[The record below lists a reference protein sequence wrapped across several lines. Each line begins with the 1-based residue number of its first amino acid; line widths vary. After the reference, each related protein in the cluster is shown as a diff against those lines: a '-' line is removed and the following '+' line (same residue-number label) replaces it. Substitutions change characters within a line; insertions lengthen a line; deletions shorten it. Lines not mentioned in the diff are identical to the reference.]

1 MIGFLIISTFAH
13 LIIYVAKKMA
23 AQKTVYI
30 CQQCGATSPKWVGKC
45 PYCNSWNSYSEEI
58 IGSKDIKPSGLV
70 TKSVISNKAKK
81 LSEIQT
87 NEVSRIDTLNGE
99 FNRVLG
105 GGIVPGSVVLIGGE
119 PGIGKSTL
127 MLQIALNIP
136 QKTLY
141 VSGEESASQIK
152 LRADRLSVKSDN
164 CLILCEV
171 TVENIIPHIKEN
183 NPGLVIIDSIQTLR
197 TDNVESSP
205 GTITQIRECA
215 DLLIRHAKE
224 FNIPII
230 LIGHINKD
238 GNIAGP
244 KILEH
249 MVDTVLQFE
258 GDSSHVYR
266 VLRGIKNRFG
276 TTSEVGIF
284 EMLQNGLRE
293 VSNPGE
299 LLLLH
304 HDKDTSG
311 VTIAAAVEG
320 LRPFLVEA
328 QALVSTAAYGVPQ
341 RSTTGFDAKRLNMLL
356 AVLERRAGFR
366 LNTKDVFLNIAG
378 GIKINDPA
386 MDLAV
391 LVAVLSSD
399 LDIAVDTG
407 TCFAGEVGLTGEI
420 RPVNR
425 VEQRITE
432 AEKLGFR
439 RIIVSQSHQKNVT
452 IMKTQ
457 IEVILC
463 NKIDEVF
470 RILFAKK

>member
-1 MIGFLIISTFAH
+1 
-13 LIIYVAKKMA
+13 MA
-23 AQKTVYI
+23 DKKTVYI
-30 CQQCGATSPKWVGKC
+30 CQNCGASSPKWIGKC
-45 PYCNSWNSYSEEI
+45 PSCNSWNSFVEEI
-58 IGSKDIKPSGLV
+58 ISKKDVKSTGIITKGIGLNKPQ
-70 TKSVISNKAKK
+70 K
-81 LSEIQT
+81 LSEIKT
-87 NEVSRIDTLNGE
+87 NSVLRIDTKNQE

-105 GGIVPGSVVLIGGE
+105 GGIVPGSVILIGGE

-127 MLQIALNIP
+127 MLEIALNIP

-152 LRADRLSVKSDN
+152 LRADRLKNSN
-164 CLILCEV
+164 NECLILCEV
-171 TVENIIPHIKEN
+171 TVENIIENIKDT
-183 NPGLVIIDSIQTLR
+183 NPGLVIIDSIQTMR
-197 TDNVESSP
+197 TDNVDSSP

-224 FNIPII
+224 YNVPII

-284 EMLQNGLRE
+284 EMMQNGLRE

-304 HDKDTSG
+304 HDNNTSG

-320 LRPFLVEA
+320 LRPFLIEV
-328 QALVSTAAYGVPQ
+328 QALVATAAYGVPQ
-341 RSTTGFDAKRLNMLL
+341 RSTTGFDSKRLNMLL
-356 AVLERRAGFR
+356 AVLERRAGFK

-378 GIKINDPA
+378 GIKLNDPA

-391 LVAVLSSD
+391 LVAILSSD
-399 LDIAVDTG
+399 LDIAIDTG
-407 TCFAGEVGLTGEI
+407 ICFAGEVGLTGEI
-420 RPVNR
+420 RPINR
-425 VEQRITE
+425 VEQRISE
-432 AEKLGFR
+432 AEKLGFKK
-439 RIIVSQSHQKNVT
+439 IIISENHKKN
-452 IMKTQ
+452 
-457 IEVILC
+457 IEILHNKIEIILC
-463 NKIDEVF
+463 NKIEDVF
-470 RILFAKK
+470 RIITKTK

>member
-1 MIGFLIISTFAH
+1 M
-13 LIIYVAKKMA
+13 AKNER
-23 AQKTVYI
+23 VFY
-30 CQQCGATSPKWVGKC
+30 CNECGAKYPKWLGRCEDCGQWNTIIEDVPTEHSMSHGK
-45 PYCNSWNSYSEEI
+45 
-58 IGSKDIKPSGLV
+58 SKIEFTNLAVSGEKVDRKLTDIV
-70 TKSVISNKAKK
+70 
-81 LSEIQT
+81 
-87 NEVSRIDTLNGE
+87 E
-99 FNRVLG
+99 FDRVLG
-105 GGIVPGSVVLIGGE
+105 GGTVDGSVILIGGD

-127 MLQIALNIP
+127 MLEIALNIP

-152 LRADRLSVKSDN
+152 LRADRLKNSN
-164 CLILCEV
+164 NECLILCEV
-171 TVENIIPHIKEN
+171 TVENIIENIKDT
-183 NPGLVIIDSIQTLR
+183 NPGLVIIDSIQTMR
-197 TDNVESSP
+197 TDNVDSSP

-224 FNIPII
+224 YNVPII

-284 EMLQNGLRE
+284 EMMQNGLRE

-304 HDKDTSG
+304 HDNNTSG

-320 LRPFLVEA
+320 LRPFLIEV
-328 QALVSTAAYGVPQ
+328 QALVATAAYGVPQ
-341 RSTTGFDAKRLNMLL
+341 RSTTGFDSKRLNMLL
-356 AVLERRAGFR
+356 AVLERRAGFK

-378 GIKINDPA
+378 GIKLNDPA

-391 LVAVLSSD
+391 LVAILSSD
-399 LDIAVDTG
+399 LDIAIDTG
-407 TCFAGEVGLTGEI
+407 ICFAGEVGLTGEI
-420 RPVNR
+420 RPINR
-425 VEQRITE
+425 VEQRISE
-432 AEKLGFR
+432 AEKLGFKK
-439 RIIVSQSHQKNVT
+439 IIISENHKKN
-452 IMKTQ
+452 
-457 IEVILC
+457 IEILHNKIEIILC
-463 NKIDEVF
+463 NKIEDVF
-470 RILFAKK
+470 RIITKTK

>member
-1 MIGFLIISTFAH
+1 
-13 LIIYVAKKMA
+13 MA
-23 AQKTVYI
+23 SQKTVYI

-45 PYCNSWNSYSEEI
+45 PYCNSWNSYTEEI
-58 IGSKDIKPSGLV
+58 IGAKDLKPSGAV
-70 TKSVISNKAKK
+70 SKSVISNKAKK

-87 NEVSRIDTLNGE
+87 NDVLRIDTLNGE

-127 MLQIALNIP
+127 MLQIALNIS

-152 LRADRLSVKSDN
+152 LRADRLASKSDN

-224 FNIPII
+224 FNVPII

-356 AVLERRAGFR
+356 AVLERRAGSVLTPRTF
-366 LNTKDVFLNIAG
+366 FLTLPEESKSMTLQWIWLFWLLFCQAIWILPLIRG
-378 GIKINDPA
+378 R
-386 MDLAV
+386 V
-391 LVAVLSSD
+391 L
-399 LDIAVDTG
+399 
-407 TCFAGEVGLTGEI
+407 
-420 RPVNR
+420 PVKS
-425 VEQRITE
+425 
-432 AEKLGFR
+432 A
-439 RIIVSQSHQKNVT
+439 
-452 IMKTQ
+452 
-457 IEVILC
+457 
-463 NKIDEVF
+463 
-470 RILFAKK
+470 

>member
-1 MIGFLIISTFAH
+1 
-13 LIIYVAKKMA
+13 MA

-45 PYCNSWNSYSEEI
+45 PYCNSWNSYTEEI
-58 IGSKDIKPSGLV
+58 IGSKDIKPSGAV

-81 LSEIQT
+81 LSEIKT
-87 NEVSRIDTLNGE
+87 NEVERIDTKNGE

-127 MLQIALNIP
+127 LLQIALSIP

-152 LRADRLSVKSDN
+152 LRAERLSAKSDN

-183 NPGLVIIDSIQTLR
+183 NPGLVIVDSIQTLR
-197 TDNVESSP
+197 TENVDSSP

-224 FNIPII
+224 FNVPII

-266 VLRGIKNRFG
+266 VLRGVKNRFG

-320 LRPFLVEA
+320 LRPFLIEV

-341 RSTTGFDAKRLNMLL
+341 RSTTGFDSKRLNMLL

-378 GIKINDPA
+378 GIKIIDPA

-399 LDIAVDTG
+399 LDIAVDTH

-432 AEKLGFR
+432 AEKLGFK
-439 RIIVSQSHQKNVT
+439 RIIISQSHQKNVA

-463 NKIDEVF
+463 NKIEEVF

>member
-1 MIGFLIISTFAH
+1 MP
-13 LIIYVAKKMA
+13 KKP
-23 AQKTVYI
+23 TTTYI
-30 CQQCGATSPKWVGKC
+30 CQQCGASSPKWLGKC
-45 PYCNSWNSYSEEI
+45 PCCGQWNTYVEEI
-58 IGSKDIKPSGLV
+58 VQTTGRIHSSGILRGV
-70 TKSVISNKAKK
+70 TSMAVKVAD
-81 LSEIQT
+81 IQT
-87 NEVSRIDTLNGE
+87 QEVSRINTNNNE

-105 GGIVPGSVVLIGGE
+105 GGIVPGSVILIGGE

-127 MLQIALNIP
+127 SLQIALNIP

-152 LRADRLSVKSDN
+152 LRADRLKSTTDS

-171 TVENIIPHIKEN
+171 TVENIIPQIREN
-183 NPGLVIIDSIQTLR
+183 KPGLVIIDSIQTLR
-197 TDNVESSP
+197 TENVDSSP
-205 GTITQIRECA
+205 GTVTQIRECA

-224 FNIPII
+224 NNIPII

-284 EMLQNGLRE
+284 EMLGNGLRE
-293 VSNPGE
+293 VANPGE
-299 LLLLH
+299 LLLH
-304 HDKDTSG
+304 THEENTSG
-311 VTIAAAVEG
+311 VAVTAAVEG
-320 LRPFLVEA
+320 LRPFVVEVQSLVA
-328 QALVSTAAYGVPQ
+328 TAAYGVPQ
-341 RSTTGFDAKRLNMLL
+341 RSTTGFDNKRLNMLL
-356 AVLERRAGFR
+356 AVLERRAGFK

-378 GIKINDPA
+378 GIKIIDPA

-391 LVAVLSSD
+391 MAAVLSSD
-399 LDIAVDTG
+399 LDIPIDNQ

-420 RPVNR
+420 RPINR
-425 VEQRITE
+425 VEQRIAE
-432 AEKLGFR
+432 AEKLGFK
-439 RIIVSQSHQKNVT
+439 RIVISRSHEKNT
-452 IMKTQ
+452 AIIKHSIQ
-457 IEVILC
+457 ILHC
-463 NKIDEVF
+463 GKIEEVF
-470 RILFAKK
+470 RLMFAGKRK

>member
-1 MIGFLIISTFAH
+1 MLAAQH
-13 LIIYVAKKMA
+13 LYKNKQKTMA
-23 AQKTVYI
+23 AAKTVYI
-30 CQQCGATSPKWVGKC
+30 CQECGSTSPKWIGKC
-45 PYCNSWNSYSEEI
+45 PYCGSWNTYHEEI
-58 IGSKDIKPSGLV
+58 IGDSKKASNSGAIRN
-70 TKSVISNKAKK
+70 VIQNRAVKI
-81 LSEIQT
+81 SEIQT
-87 NEVSRIDTLNGE
+87 NDVDRIDTHNNE

-105 GGIVPGSVVLIGGE
+105 GGIVPGSVILIGGE

-127 MLQIALNIP
+127 SLQIALNIP

-152 LRADRLSVKSDN
+152 LRANRLKSSTDN

-183 NPGLVIIDSIQTLR
+183 KPGLVIIDSIQTLR
-197 TDNVESSP
+197 TENVESSP
-205 GTITQIRECA
+205 GTVTQIRECA

-224 FNIPII
+224 NNIPII

-293 VSNPGE
+293 VANPGE

-311 VTIAAAVEG
+311 VTISAAVEG
-320 LRPFLVEA
+320 LRPFLIEV
-328 QALVSTAAYGVPQ
+328 QSLVSTAAYGVPQ
-341 RSTTGFDAKRLNMLL
+341 RSTTGFDTKRLNMLL
-356 AVLERRAGFR
+356 AVLERRAGFK

-378 GIKINDPA
+378 GIKVNDPA

-399 LDIAVDTG
+399 LDIPVDTR

-432 AEKLGFR
+432 AEKLGFN
-439 RIIVSQSHQKNVT
+439 RIIVSQSHEKNVN
-452 IMKTQ
+452 IMKTNIQ
-457 IEVILC
+457 VILC
-463 NKIDEVF
+463 NKIEEVF
-470 RILFAKK
+470 RVLFVKKR

>member
-1 MIGFLIISTFAH
+1 
-13 LIIYVAKKMA
+13 MA
-23 AQKTVYI
+23 SQKTVYI

-45 PYCNSWNSYSEEI
+45 PYCNSWNSYTEEI
-58 IGSKDIKPSGLV
+58 IGAKDLKPSGAV
-70 TKSVISNKAKK
+70 SKSVISNKAKK

-87 NEVSRIDTLNGE
+87 NDVSRIDTLNGE

-127 MLQIALNIP
+127 MLQIALNIS

-152 LRADRLSVKSDN
+152 LRADRLASKSDN

-224 FNIPII
+224 FNVPII

-311 VTIAAAVEG
+311 VT
-320 LRPFLVEA
+320 
-328 QALVSTAAYGVPQ
+328 
-341 RSTTGFDAKRLNMLL
+341 
-356 AVLERRAGFR
+356 
-366 LNTKDVFLNIAG
+366 
-378 GIKINDPA
+378 
-386 MDLAV
+386 
-391 LVAVLSSD
+391 
-399 LDIAVDTG
+399 
-407 TCFAGEVGLTGEI
+407 
-420 RPVNR
+420 
-425 VEQRITE
+425 
-432 AEKLGFR
+432 
-439 RIIVSQSHQKNVT
+439 
-452 IMKTQ
+452 
-457 IEVILC
+457 
-463 NKIDEVF
+463 
-470 RILFAKK
+470 

>member
-1 MIGFLIISTFAH
+1 M
-13 LIIYVAKKMA
+13 K
-23 AQKTVYI
+23 QKNVYI
-30 CQQCGATSPKWVGKC
+30 CQNCGAVSPKWVGKC
-45 PYCNSWNSYSEEI
+45 PSCQQWNTYVEEI
-58 IGSKDIKPSGLV
+58 VSSGPKNGLSPNAINEVKPV
-70 TKSVISNKAKK
+70 KI
-81 LSEIQT
+81 SEIQT
-87 NEVSRIDTLNGE
+87 NTAERIDTNNTE

-105 GGIVPGSVVLIGGE
+105 GGIVPGSVILIGGE

-127 MLQIALNIP
+127 SIQIALNIP

-152 LRADRLSVKSDN
+152 LRADRIKKTSDN

-171 TVENIIPHIKEN
+171 TVENIIPAIRQA
-183 NPGLVIIDSIQTLR
+183 NPSLVIIDSIQTLR
-197 TDNVESSP
+197 TQNAESAP
-205 GTITQIRECA
+205 GTVTQIRECA
-215 DLLIRHAKE
+215 DMLIRFAKE
-224 FNIPII
+224 NNVPII

-284 EMLQNGLRE
+284 EMLSDGLRQ

-299 LLLLH
+299 LLIHH
-304 HDKDTSG
+304 HDNDTPG
-311 VTIAAAVEG
+311 VTVTAAVEG
-320 LRPFLVEA
+320 LRPFLIEV
-328 QALVSTAAYGVPQ
+328 QSLVSTAAYGVPQ

-356 AVLERRAGFR
+356 AVLERRCGFR

-386 MDLAV
+386 MDLSV
-391 LVAVLSSD
+391 ITAVLSSD
-399 LDIAVDTG
+399 LDIAIAHDV
-407 TCFAGEVGLTGEI
+407 CFAGEVGLTGEI
-420 RPVNR
+420 RPVSR
-425 VEQRITE
+425 VEQRIAE
-432 AEKLGFR
+432 AEKIGFKK
-439 RIIVSQSHQKNVT
+439 IIISSAHKKNIENIRHTIDITTVSK
-452 IMKTQ
+452 
-457 IEVILC
+457 IE
-463 NKIDEVF
+463 EVF
-470 RILFAKK
+470 RLLFVRRKTVQE

>member
-1 MIGFLIISTFAH
+1 M
-13 LIIYVAKKMA
+13 KKA
-23 AQKTVYI
+23 TTTYI
-30 CQQCGATSPKWVGKC
+30 CQQCGATSPKWLGKC
-45 PYCNSWNSYSEEI
+45 PSCGQWNTYNEEI
-58 IGSKDIKPSGLV
+58 VQTTTRISGGGVSVTGRAAAAKPLP
-70 TKSVISNKAKK
+70 IA
-81 LSEIQT
+81 EIAT
-87 NEVSRIDTLNGE
+87 TEAARIDTNNNE

-105 GGIVPGSVVLIGGE
+105 GGIVPGSVTLIGGE

-127 MLQIALNIP
+127 SLQIALNIP

-152 LRADRLSVKSDN
+152 LRADRLKSTTNN

-171 TVENIIPHIKEN
+171 TVENIIPQIRETK
-183 NPGLVIIDSIQTLR
+183 PGLVIIDSIQTLR
-197 TDNVESSP
+197 TESVESSP
-205 GTITQIRECA
+205 GTVTQIRECA

-224 FNIPII
+224 NNVPII

-284 EMLQNGLRE
+284 EMLGNGLRE
-293 VSNPGE
+293 VANPGE
-299 LLLLH
+299 LLLH
-304 HDKDTSG
+304 QHDGNTSG
-311 VTIAAAVEG
+311 VSVAAAVEG
-320 LRPFLVEA
+320 LRPFVIEIQSLVA
-328 QALVSTAAYGVPQ
+328 TAAYGVPQ
-341 RSTTGFDAKRLNMLL
+341 RSTTGYDPKRLNMLL

-366 LNTKDVFLNIAG
+366 LGTKDVFLNVAG
-378 GIKINDPA
+378 GIKIIDTA

-391 LVAVLSSD
+391 MVAVLSSD
-399 LDIAVDTG
+399 LDIPIDPQ

-420 RPVNR
+420 RPVSR

-439 RIIVSQSHQKNVT
+439 RIVISSSHKKNTAIMHTSSIEIVHCGK
-452 IMKTQ
+452 
-457 IEVILC
+457 IE
-463 NKIDEVF
+463 EVF
-470 RILFAKK
+470 RGLFVGKR

>member
-1 MIGFLIISTFAH
+1 MKKVTTT
-13 LIIYVAKKMA
+13 YV
-23 AQKTVYI
+23 
-30 CQQCGATSPKWVGKC
+30 CQQCGATSPKWLGKC
-45 PYCNSWNSYSEEI
+45 PSCGQWNTYNEEI
-58 IGSKDIKPSGLV
+58 VQTSDRIRSNNIAGNGL
-70 TKSVISNKAKK
+70 TINKAVHISQIETKD
-81 LSEIQT
+81 
-87 NEVSRIDTLNGE
+87 VSRINTNNNE

-105 GGIVPGSVVLIGGE
+105 GGIVPGSVILIGGE

-127 MLQIALNIP
+127 SLQIALNIP

-152 LRADRLSVKSDN
+152 LRADRLKATTDT

-171 TVENIIPHIKEN
+171 TVENIIPQIREN
-183 NPGLVIIDSIQTLR
+183 KPGLVIIDSIQTLR

-205 GTITQIRECA
+205 GTVTQIRECA

-224 FNIPII
+224 NNVPII

-284 EMLQNGLRE
+284 EMLGNGLRE
-293 VSNPGE
+293 VANPGE
-299 LLLLH
+299 LLLH
-304 HDKDTSG
+304 QHDGNTSG
-311 VTIAAAVEG
+311 VSVAAAVEG
-320 LRPFLVEA
+320 LRPFVVEIQSLVA
-328 QALVSTAAYGVPQ
+328 TAAYGVPQ
-341 RSTTGFDAKRLNMLL
+341 RSTTGFDNKRLNMLL

-366 LNTKDVFLNIAG
+366 LGTKDVFLNIAG
-378 GIKINDPA
+378 GIKIIDTA

-391 LVAVLSSD
+391 MVAVLSSD
-399 LDIAVDTG
+399 LDIPIDAQ

-420 RPVNR
+420 RPVSR

-432 AEKLGFR
+432 AEKLGFQ
-439 RIIVSQSHQKNVT
+439 RIVISSSHRKNTAILKTT
-452 IMKTQ
+452 IQ
-457 IEVILC
+457 IIHC
-463 NKIDEVF
+463 GKIEEVF
-470 RILFAKK
+470 RMLFAPNRG